1 MIKKSSKDF
10 VTICIYALMILISF
24 VILIIYRQIQFLF
37 YLLIF
42 VILIY
47 LKIRQYKK
55 NIENEQK
62 LEEVMEKLKE
72 DKDKDIF
79 YNSKKNKKEQ
89 KDSYNKF
96 VNSIEDELGEF
107 DVDEYLEDD
116 NE

>member
-1 MIKKSSKDF
+1 
-10 VTICIYALMILISF
+10 
-24 VILIIYRQIQFLF
+24 
-37 YLLIF
+37 
-42 VILIY
+42 
-47 LKIRQYKK
+47 
-55 NIENEQK
+55 
-62 LEEVMEKLKE
+62 MEKLKE

-107 DVDEYLEDD
+107 DVDEYLEND